1 MISFRPQTFI
11 CKKYLFLIVS
21 IYFIPVLIFSVIR
34 PDYNFFNDLFY
45 YEYLNAKNS
54 SSLFFKFIFRSEIDQ
69 GFFTPIRILLETTPY
84 LFSFNNPTFLLIITS
99 WICISVIIG
108 YLKILDILYK
118 ENKNILYSLFL
129 IFIFLWPWTLD
140 LFLFPGTVE
149 KFLILLLLFI
159 FLYIKSNFFQTKPEW
174 VVLIL
179 FLLLILIGMLLRI
192 QFLTFLVGVIYY
204 AFNVRKFKL
213 TKISMFVIAPIL
225 GLSFFLF
232 RIFLAGDYT
241 SKSYFSIRRFVDSV
255 IVNLLYPPNW
265 IFIGSLVIL
274 ATFQFYAFMNFRNS
288 KYLVFINSWFLV
300 IFNYSLALIMW
311 GEYGFHLS
319 ILGVFISV
327 YLISFIQLNNNI
339 VVFTRRLKSFFI
351 PVMTLVAFSFSTFKI
366 LYTLNPAVSL
376 RDFFN
381 SETVKELNNSEA
393 TINLNCAEGAERI
406 SIFAKRY
413 LIDDKLIFNQMQ
425 DGINFDYQ
433 SRNSYIL
440 VNNTFCPYR
449 FENNTNVQLIW
460 SSDRFNSYRLYKFHG

>member
-1 MISFRPQTFI
+1 M
-11 CKKYLFLIVS
+11 
-21 IYFIPVLIFSVIR
+21 PVLIFNVIK
-34 PDYNFFNDLFY
+34 PDYNFFNDLLY
-45 YEYLNAKNS
+45 YEYLNAENS
-54 SSLFFKFIFRSEIDQ
+54 SSLFFNFIFRSEIDQ
-69 GFFTPIRILLETTPY
+69 GFFTPIRILFEVTPY

-108 YLKILDILYK
+108 YMKILDIFYK
-118 ENKNILYSLFL
+118 ENKNLLFSLFL

-149 KFLILLLLFI
+149 KFLILWLLFI

-174 VVLIL
+174 IVLIL

-213 TKISMFVIAPIL
+213 TKILMFVIAPIL

-232 RIFLAGDYT
+232 KIFLEGDYT
-241 SKSYFSIRRFVDSV
+241 SKSYFSIRKYVDS
-255 IVNLLYPPNW
+255 IFVNLLYPPNW
-265 IFIGSLVIL
+265 IFIGSLIIL
-274 ATFQFYAFMNFRNS
+274 AFFQFYAFMKFRNS
-288 KYLVFINSWFLV
+288 KYLVFLNSWFLI

-319 ILGVFISV
+319 ILGIFISV
-327 YLISFIQLNNNI
+327 YLISFLQLNDNI
-339 VVFTRRLKSFFI
+339 VVFTHRLKSFFI
-351 PVMTLVAFSFSTFKI
+351 PVMILVTFFFSTFKI

-376 RDFFN
+376 RDFFY
-381 SETVKELNNSEA
+381 SDTVKELNNSEA
-393 TINLNCAEGAERI
+393 TINLNCVEGAERI
-406 SIFAKRY
+406 SIFANRY
-413 LIDDKLIFNQMQ
+413 LINHKLIFRQMQ
-425 DGINFDYQ
+425 DGINFEYR

-449 FENNTNVQLIW
+449 FENNTKVQLIW
-460 SSDRFNSYRLYKFHG
+460 SSDKFNSYKLYKFHG